1 MIAPNSMSTQ
11 PDDTR
16 QPVELHADQ
25 FGTPGNPDLVVLH
38 GLFGSATN
46 WRSVIRE
53 LESDFRITAVDLRNH
68 GNSPWHSNASYPAM
82 AEDTVVL
89 IERLALKNPSIL
101 GHSMGGKTAMCLV
114 QSGIVSVD
122 RLIVVDIAPVAYDH
136 SHLGY
141 IDAMQAI
148 DLDQVASRSEVDARL
163 ADDIPESGIRQFLL
177 QNLVRDDDR
186 YRWRINLAAIRNNMP
201 ALLGYPALPVSEVDT
216 LFLRGANSDYIH
228 AGLNSEIER
237 QFPRSRIDTIAD
249 AGHWLHA
256 EQPGRVIAAT
266 RQFLTT

>member
-1 MIAPNSMSTQ
+1 MSPSVEVTS
-11 PDDTR
+11 
-16 QPVELHADQ
+16 QPVELNFDQ
-25 FGTPGNPDLVVLH
+25 FGAQDNPDLVVLH

-68 GNSPWHSNASYPAM
+68 GNSPWHSDASYTAM
-82 AEDTVVL
+82 ADDTAAL
-89 IERLALKNPSIL
+89 IKRLALKTPSIL
-101 GHSMGGKTAMCLV
+101 GHSMGGKTAMCLA
-114 QSGIVSVD
+114 QSGIARVD
-122 RLIVVDIAPVAYDH
+122 RLIVADIAPVTYEH

-148 DLDQVASRSEVDARL
+148 DLDRISSRSDVDVQL
-163 ADDIPESGIRQFLL
+163 ASDIPESGIRQFLL
-177 QNLVRDDDR
+177 QNLVRDDGH
-186 YRWRINLAAIRNNMP
+186 YRWRINLSAIRKNMSS
-201 ALLGYPALPVSEVDT
+201 LLGYPALPVSDVDT
-216 LFLRGANSDYIH
+216 LFLRGAKSDYIH
-228 AGLNSEIER
+228 AGLHSEIER
-237 QFPRSRIDTIAD
+237 QFPCSRIETVAD